1 MIYIALFLLL
11 ATGTFLTISGSYE
24 DARAPCTIWGREGD
38 ERLLWQWLGL
48 AGQNGVVG
56 HKDNPGV
63 TLLKT

>member
-1 MIYIALFLLL
+1 VAIYIALFLLL
-11 ATGTFLTISGSYE
+11 VTGTFLTISGSYE
-24 DARAPCTIWGREGD
+24 EAPCTIWGREGD